1 MTAPDVT
8 VLFPYYLVWGKE
20 LSLHG
25 LSVYCNMFFFRVI
38 WSAAVEI
45 HLLKSIV
52 SYLLQRITNIL

>member
-1 MTAPDVT
+1 MTALDVT

-20 LSLHG
+20 QSLHG
-25 LSVYCNMFFFRVI
+25 LSVHCNMFFFRVI
-38 WSAAVEI
+38 WSAIVEI